1 MTAIPL
7 IQLGLGGVGRALVQQ
22 VLQQRER
29 LAQRYNIEFSYLALL
44 DSSAALYDPNGL
56 STADLEAALAA
67 KSQGQSLRSQA
78 KARQIGDWRELVP
91 SQPAIIID
99 VTAQDG
105 LEAAF
110 AELVGL
116 GHRIALAN
124 KRPLCGDSQHFKT
137 MTANGATR
145 YEATVGAGLPVIS
158 TLQSLLDTGDQIL
171 KIEACLSGTLGYLSS
186 SLEEDAPLSDS
197 VKTARSLG
205 WTEPD
210 PRDDLSGQDVAR
222 KALILARS
230 CGRDWSFSDVSPEA
244 WYPPELAKLSVDG
257 FMEQVAS
264 LDQQYRERIAQTRA
278 NKAVLRYVAT
288 VEQNGAS
295 VGFRELP
302 LSHPLASL
310 KGADNLISFTTER
323 YNERP
328 LVVRGPGAG
337 VEVTAAGVLSDL
349 IAHAREL

>member
-1 MTAIPL
+1 MTVIPL

-22 VLQQRER
+22 VLQQRTI
-29 LAQRYNIEFSYLALL
+29 LAQRYNIIFTYHALL
-44 DSSAALYDPNGL
+44 DSSAALYDAQGL
-56 STADLEAALAA
+56 SPAELEAALAA
-67 KSQGQSLRSQA
+67 KNQGQSLRSQS
-78 KARQIGDWRELVP
+78 KARPVADWRELVP

-110 AELVGL
+110 SELVGL

-124 KRPLCGDSQHFKT
+124 KRPLCGEIQHFKALT
-137 MTANGATR
+137 STGATR

-158 TLQSLLDTGDQIL
+158 TLQSLLDTGDRIL

-186 SLEEDAPLSDS
+186 RLEEDAPLSES
-197 VKTARSLG
+197 VKIARSLG

-230 CGRDWSFSDVSPEA
+230 CGRDWSFSDVAPEA
-244 WYPPELAKLSVDG
+244 WYPPELASLDVEG
-257 FMEQVAS
+257 FMEQVQS
-264 LDQQYRERIAQTRA
+264 LDQHYRERIAQTRA
-278 NKAVLRYVAT
+278 NGAVLRYVAT
-288 VEQNGAS
+288 VKEDGAS

-337 VEVTAAGVLSDL
+337 VDVTAAGVLSDL